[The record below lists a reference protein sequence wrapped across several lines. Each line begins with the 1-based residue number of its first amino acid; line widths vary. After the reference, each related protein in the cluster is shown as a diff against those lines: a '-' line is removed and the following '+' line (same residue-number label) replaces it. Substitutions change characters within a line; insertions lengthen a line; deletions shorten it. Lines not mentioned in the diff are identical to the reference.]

1 MPPTHA
7 PRTSLALVLLTLSAC
22 DPALDRLPAAGPDRE
37 PPIGTLAAAPTP
49 KPVVIPLP
57 DQITVDDADQLD
69 PFDLTALHVPVPAGQ
84 EAVVMARASA
94 IVATADPTTLPQP
107 AIVALTSAQRL
118 AAEIA
123 HADVVA
129 TADVT
134 AVTPVLEPTG
144 SPTELAEVT
153 FVVDVLLDGPTVRS
167 WSSRLPEATHCG
179 PVAPAVGDKLLV
191 FLDGGASDAE
201 LATEAPFVPVV
212 ADTITLHGL
221 TLSVTDLA
229 TIIQDNPETT

>member
-1 MPPTHA
+1 MV
-7 PRTSLALVLLTLSAC
+7 LLLLTLPAC
-22 DPALDRLPAAGPDRE
+22 DPALGQRPAVDPDPR

-49 KPVVIPLP
+49 TPVVIPPP
-57 DQITVDDADQLD
+57 DQITVEDADQLD
-69 PFDLTALHVPVPAGQ
+69 PFDLDALHVPVPAGQ

-94 IVATADPTTLPQP
+94 IVAIADSATLPQP

-134 AVTPVLEPTG
+134 AVTPVLEPDG
-144 SPTELAEVT
+144 SPTELSEVT
-153 FVVDVLLDGPTVRS
+153 FMVDVLLDGPMVRA
-167 WSSRLPEATHCG
+167 WNSRLPEATNCG
-179 PVAPAVGDKLLV
+179 PIAPAVGDKLLV
-191 FLDGGASDAE
+191 FLDGGSNDAD
-201 LATEAPFVPVV
+201 LGTEAPFVPVV

-229 TIIQDNPETT
+229 TIIQNNPETT